1 MSKYKH
7 KIENITGFML
17 LSSIENVWGLYCI
30 DSLSDET
37 KKCYHNFMKR
47 DRKRS
52 DFAKQKLSVLKVIC
66 DIALQFYS
74 ARRVVLQVV

>member
-37 KKCYHNFMKR
+37 KKCYHNFMKSLEK
-47 DRKRS
+47 DVPLPKA
-52 DFAKQKLSVLKVIC
+52 DIDGFEVFAIC
-66 DIALQFYS
+66 NDKD
-74 ARRVVLQVV
+74 